1 MLSAQASLVEWCHYL
16 SLAALAVVD
25 FSAFIVPGVATVVV
39 AIVVDVV

>member
-16 SLAALAVVD
+16 FLAALAVVD